1 MMKDISSDEDDA
13 TVPEPSNYH
22 TQGPARNYTECPT
35 STDLSRIIEIVTDKN
50 PAVRSSFAISTKSI
64 FENSGLSVRF
74 TVYGC
79 LKSSTGYFYA
89 LAIGPTS
96 DNVYQTC
103 TICNIEKKN
112 KFTVCAVIRFFE
124 GVDKKTTIE
133 IYKSFVKNF
142 HSIEKTFKPQVS
154 TPFIY

>member
-103 TICNIEKKN
+103 TICNIEKKVHSLRCN
-112 KFTVCAVIRFFE
+112 PIFRGCRQ
-124 GVDKKTTIE
+124 
-133 IYKSFVKNF
+133 KNNNRD
-142 HSIEKTFKPQVS
+142 I
-154 TPFIY
+154 